1 MTRVAETERPWVRWW
16 CRGAAGCKAPPCSK
30 PFPDAAAVKS
40 NSITNNSAIISIIIS
55 ISTRIMLQS
64 QATSACIYVHSLA
77 EVVAND
83 ISSWSTPLSPPWQHR
98 DQNRI
103 ILRLQ
108 FQRWRTNRPTLSN
121 RTFVTLLLAALLHCY
136 TVTLLHFVT
145 LLLAA
150 ITGNLQNWNWCE
162 KELNNGDM
170 SNI

>member
-40 NSITNNSAIISIIIS
+40 NSITNNSVIISIIIS

-83 ISSWSTPLSPPWQHR
+83 ISSWSTPLSSFLATSRPESHNFKVAVPALENQP
-98 DQNRI
+98 
-103 ILRLQ
+103 
-108 FQRWRTNRPTLSN
+108 TNFVQPHVCYTAPGS
-121 RTFVTLLLAALLHCY
+121 FVTLI
-136 TVTLLHFVT
+136 HFVT

-150 ITGNLQNWNWCE
+150 ITGNLQNWNWCD